1 MCQACGHHLV
11 TQNISQMC
19 LKCGSL
25 LISCDTSDRD
35 DDDQMSEDCHDSNN
49 KHVRDWA
56 PQRATCDKSFAHVE
70 RLLSGIKHGDVMG
83 NAALAEQLR
92 AIDLTLKSL
101 LCENTLCDCNCEKC
115 LAGDCEDC
123 SDPECVDPNC
133 EGSVKARQTAEEL
146 ALLKSFATEVK
157 FIVQPPARYR

>member
-11 TQNISQMC
+11 TQNISQTC

-35 DDDQMSEDCHDSNN
+35 GDDQMSEDCHDSNN

-56 PQRATCDKSFAHVE
+56 PQRATSVKSFAQVE
-70 RLLSGIKHGDVMG
+70 RLLSGIKHGDVTG
-83 NAALAEQLR
+83 DAALAGQLR
-92 AIDLTLKSL
+92 SIDVALKTLLRK
-101 LCENTLCDCNCEKC
+101 NTFCDCNCDEC

-123 SDPECVDPNC
+123 SDDQCTDQNC
-133 EGSVKARQTAEEL
+133 EGAK
-146 ALLKSFATEVK
+146 
-157 FIVQPPARYR
+157 YRRDAIRRDDR